1 MRGVL
6 RWAVLA
12 CAVAFIVIGV
22 VGQEH
27 LEVLDKAVRVCL
39 QCIGIA

>member
-1 MRGVL
+1 MRGAI
-6 RWAVLA
+6 RWAVLV
-12 CAVAFIVIGV
+12 CAVVFIVIGIA
-22 VGQEH
+22 GQEH

>member
-1 MRGVL
+1 MRGAL
-6 RWAVLA
+6 RWAVLV
-12 CAVAFIVIGV
+12 CAVAFIVIGI

>member
-1 MRGVL
+1 MRGAI
-6 RWAVLA
+6 RWTVLA
-12 CAVAFIVIGV
+12 CAVAFIVIGI

>member
-1 MRGVL
+1 MRGAL
-6 RWAVLA
+6 RWAVLV
-12 CAVAFIVIGV
+12 CAVVFIAIGIA
-22 VGQEH
+22 GQEH